1 MLETIVQRALVALTA
16 LLVSSAAVFALINSA
31 VDPATAIAGADASA
45 ESVEIIRRNLGLDQ
59 SLVVQYVQWLGRA
72 FLGDFGLSYRVNRPV
87 GELVMQS
94 FVITLTLGASALLLG
109 GVLGIG
115 LGVTAA
121 LRRGSFHDRA
131 VLLFSTIGQAVPAF
145 WLALMLVVVF
155 SVNLRWLPVSGYGTI
170 AHAVLPVAVLCLIT
184 IPPVIRL
191 SRSAMIEVMESD
203 YIRAARAKGL
213 GITYIVLHH
222 ALRNAL
228 GPVLSLSAVQL
239 GVLLSGSVAIETVF
253 SINGIGFLAWQSV
266 QRADIPVIQAIVF
279 LLSVIYLALIVVG
292 DLVNSALDPRT
303 RR

>member
-1 MLETIVQRALVALTA
+1 MIEMLFQRTLVAVTA
-16 LLVSSAAVFALINSA
+16 LLVSSGIIFTLINTA

-45 ESVEIIRRNLGLDQ
+45 ENVEMVRRNLGLDRP
-59 SLVVQYVQWLGRA
+59 LVVQFTSWIRRA
-72 FLGDFGLSYRVNRPV
+72 LLGDFGLSYRLNKPV
-87 GELVMQS
+87 TELVMQS
-94 FVITLTLGASALLLG
+94 FAITLTLGASALILG
-109 GVLGIG
+109 GLVGVG

-121 LRRGSFHDRA
+121 LRRGSIYDHF
-131 VLLFSTIGQAVPAF
+131 VLLFSTIGQAIPAF

-155 SVNLRWLPVSGYGTI
+155 SVNLRWLPVSGYGSVS
-170 AHAVLPVAVLCLIT
+170 HAVLPVTVLSLIT
-184 IPPVIRL
+184 VPAVIRL

-213 GITYIVLHH
+213 GMTYIVLKH

-279 LLSVIYLALIVVG
+279 LLSVIYLVLIVAG
-292 DLVNSALDPRT
+292 DLANSALDPRT